1 MMIISTGFFWH
12 FTSMWRVLN
21 FEFISDIILSFSSFL
36 LKNEEQEYEREG
48 TEVYPLCF
56 IRHFIDRQQKHFCA
70 FSFLSNCFSVQST
83 RSSNNS
89 SFKCIGALYFYSFYV
104 SEGVIIIFFHIF
116 TVFLFDYS
124 LGKYVHW
131 AFTATAFACFFFV
144 VFFRCFLIP
153 FCCLMVY
160 PGKNLSVR
168 VFTQKWLRN
177 FCFTLLKL
185 HWIFFYRIFLCN
197 IFKVELHL

>member
-21 FEFISDIILSFSSFL
+21 SEFLSDIILSFSSFL

-104 SEGVIIIFFHIF
+104 SEGVIIIFFSYFHCF
-116 TVFLFDYS
+116 SFWLFVRKICTLSFYCYCFC
-124 LGKYVHW
+124 L
-131 AFTATAFACFFFV
+131 FFFLLYFLD
-144 VFFRCFLIP
+144 VF
-153 FCCLMVY
+153 
-160 PGKNLSVR
+160 
-168 VFTQKWLRN
+168 
-177 FCFTLLKL
+177 
-185 HWIFFYRIFLCN
+185 
-197 IFKVELHL
+197 